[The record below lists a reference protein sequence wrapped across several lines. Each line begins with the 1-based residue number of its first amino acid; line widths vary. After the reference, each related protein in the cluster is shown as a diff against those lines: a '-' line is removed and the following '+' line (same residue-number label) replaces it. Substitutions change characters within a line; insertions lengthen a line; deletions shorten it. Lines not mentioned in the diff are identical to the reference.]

1 MAKGAATD
9 WKVMVGNVE
18 LSSWAFDV
26 AIDDSR
32 EKLETSGFNPQ
43 NARTYVPGLRD
54 QAVTIQFRNDRAS
67 GGPHQTLEPY
77 YRSGS
82 SFAFYVLPDSDTGTS
97 AANPLYGGS
106 AALYSFPTQATLNEV
121 EEIEIEFAPAS
132 NSVFNWGT
140 TFPPT

>member
-9 WKVMVGNVE
+9 WKVMVNNVE

-54 QAVTIQFRNDRAS
+54 QAVTVQFRNDFAT
-67 GGPHQTLEPY
+67 GGPYQTLEALY
-77 YRSGS
+77 KGGS
-82 SFAFYVLPDSDTGTS
+82 SFPFYVQPDSDAGTS
-97 AANPLYGGS
+97 ASNPIYGGT
-106 AALYSFPTQATLNEV
+106 AALYSFPSQATLNEIMEV
-121 EEIEIEFAPAS
+121 EIEFAPAS

-140 TFPPT
+140 TFPPA